1 MMLKQ
6 LTVKVEGQIQ
16 GVGFRP
22 FIFKLAHQ
30 FQQLGYVAN
39 HTQGVEIVIQGQNHQ
54 QQAFLNALQS
64 QLPPFAE
71 IHRLAINETPLS
83 RFTDFQIIPSQTD
96 GKPSAFIMPDLAPC
110 PACISDLNN
119 PNSRFYRYPFTSC
132 CHCGPRYSIIEKQPF
147 DRANTSM
154 AAFRFCPTCEQD
166 YQTRNNRRFHAQTLS
181 CPTCGPSLRFI
192 SANGVSNDDPIK
204 SAIALLKA
212 GKILALKGIGGFQLL
227 VSASNQAAVERL
239 RQRKQRPHK
248 PLALMVAN
256 LNAAEQL
263 GFISEL
269 EQNALTS
276 AAAPIVLLQ
285 RRATTNVAK
294 AVADNNQLLGIMLPA
309 SPLHY
314 LIAQAIPNPLVV
326 TSGNRHHQALCIDN
340 QQALNQLAEIADGF
354 LLHDRVIQRPVDD
367 AVVRVIAGKA
377 TVLRL
382 GRGYAPLTIATSS
395 PLVNGL
401 ALGGHLKNSLAF
413 SVDQQIINSQHLGDL
428 DNPDNQRHALT
439 AINDLQQLYGIQNP
453 SLIHDLHPDYFGSRY
468 AHQQHQSQAIQ
479 HHHAHILACMAEHQL
494 QPPVLGFAWDGS
506 GLGSDGLTW
515 GSETL
520 LISTDGYQRLAH
532 LRRFTLIGGDS
543 AAREPRRAA
552 LALLSQLYGD
562 QLSDQWACLQSFEP
576 AQRPLLKQMLAKNLN
591 CPLTTSAGRLFDAIA
606 SLLDICQI
614 NHYEGQAAMQLE
626 QQAHLSSLNSEY
638 PFKLSDTTPSI
649 IDWEPL
655 IEALLLDLNRSPIH
669 DIAAKFHNTL
679 ATIILQLAQRA
690 KVKCIALSGGC
701 FQNACLTAKTVNKL
715 EAAGFTVYRHQKLPP
730 NDGSLAAGQL
740 YAASINTA
748 VINRS

>member
-22 FIFKLAHQ
+22 FIFQLAQQ

-39 HTQGVEIVIQGQNHQ
+39 YAQGVVIVIQGQANQ
-54 QQAFLNALQS
+54 QQDFLNALQT

-71 IHRLAINETPLS
+71 IHRLAISETPLTS
-83 RFTDFQIIPSQTD
+83 FTDFQIIASQAD

-110 PACISDLNN
+110 PACLNDLTE

-132 CHCGPRYSIIEKQPF
+132 CHCGPRYSIIQAQPF

-154 AAFRFCPTCEQD
+154 AAFPLCPNCEQD
-166 YQTRNNRRFHAQTLS
+166 YQNPNDRRFHAQTLS
-181 CPTCGPSLRFI
+181 CPTCGPSLELI
-192 SANGVSNDDPIK
+192 STAGVIHNDPIK
-204 SAIALLKA
+204 SAVELLQA

-227 VSASNQAAVERL
+227 VDGNNQAAVERL
-239 RQRKQRPHK
+239 RQRKQRPYK
-248 PLALMVAN
+248 PLALMVAD
-256 LNAAEQL
+256 LNTAEQL

-269 EQNALTS
+269 EQAALTS

-285 RRATTNVAK
+285 RRAATTVAQ

-314 LIAQAIPNPLVV
+314 LIAQAMPSPLVV
-326 TSGNRHHQALCIDN
+326 TSGNRHHQPLCFDN
-340 QQALNQLAEIADGF
+340 QQALAELTEIADGF
-354 LLHDRVIQRPVDD
+354 LLHDRAIQRPVDD
-367 AVVRVIAGKA
+367 AVVRLIAGKM

-382 GRGYAPLTIATSS
+382 GRGYAPLTIATTV
-395 PLVNGL
+395 PVTNHL
-401 ALGGHLKNSLAF
+401 ALGGHLKNTLAL

-428 DNPDNQRHALT
+428 DNPDNQRQALA
-439 AINDLQQLYGIQNP
+439 AIKDLQQLYGIKNP
-453 SLIHDLHPDYFGSRY
+453 NLIHDLHPDYFGSRY
-468 AHQQHQSQAIQ
+468 ANQQAHSQTIQ

-494 QPPVLGFAWDGS
+494 KPPVLGFAWDGA

-515 GSETL
+515 GSEAL
-520 LISTDGYQRLAH
+520 LINQQGFQRLAH
-532 LRRFTLIGGDS
+532 LRPFALIGGDS

-552 LALLSQLYGD
+552 LALLYQLYGD
-562 QLSDQWACLQSFEP
+562 QLSDESAGLKSFEP

-591 CPLTTSAGRLFDAIA
+591 CPLTTSAGRLFDAVA

-614 NHYEGQAAMQLE
+614 NHYEGQAAMLLE
-626 QQAHLSSLNSEY
+626 QQAHLSTLTTEY

-649 IDWEPL
+649 IDWQPL
-655 IEALLLDLNRSPIH
+655 MEALLLDLNQSPIH

-679 ATIILQLAQRA
+679 AVIILQLAERA
-690 KVKCIALSGGC
+690 GVKCIVLSGGC
-701 FQNACLTAKTVNKL
+701 FQNACLTAKIVAKL
-715 EAAGFTVYRHQKLPP
+715 EASGFTVYRHQKLPP
-730 NDGSLAAGQL
+730 NDGGLAVGQL
-740 YAASINTA
+740 YAAGLNAS